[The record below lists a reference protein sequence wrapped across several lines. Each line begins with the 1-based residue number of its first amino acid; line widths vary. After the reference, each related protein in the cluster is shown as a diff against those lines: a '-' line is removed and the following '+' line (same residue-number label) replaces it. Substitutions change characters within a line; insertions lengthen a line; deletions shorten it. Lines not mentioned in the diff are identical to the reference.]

1 VIAVAAA
8 IFGVMWSSD
17 EENATSE
24 QEATTEDTTSSE
36 DTVPP
41 NQPDRTQ
48 YLDQV
53 QQQHPDASSEEQEAL
68 AAAQAES
75 DMYIVSEYLLEEL
88 LTNPQYEY
96 GFSQE
101 ATDFAVQNVEVDWNE
116 EAYQF
121 ASLAREEYPDS
132 TDEEIE
138 NLLQHQDGGPQFTA
152 EQTEYALS
160 KLN

>member
-1 VIAVAAA
+1 
-8 IFGVMWSSD
+8 MWSSD
-17 EENATSE
+17 EDNATSE
-24 QEATTEDTTSSE
+24 QETTTEDTTTE
-36 DTVPP
+36 DAVPP

-48 YLDQV
+48 YLNQV
-53 QQQHPDASSEEQEAL
+53 QQQHPDASFEEQEAL

-116 EAYQF
+116 VAYQF

-132 TDEEIE
+132 TAERSEE
-138 NLLQHQDGGPQFTA
+138 
-152 EQTEYALS
+152 
-160 KLN
+160 